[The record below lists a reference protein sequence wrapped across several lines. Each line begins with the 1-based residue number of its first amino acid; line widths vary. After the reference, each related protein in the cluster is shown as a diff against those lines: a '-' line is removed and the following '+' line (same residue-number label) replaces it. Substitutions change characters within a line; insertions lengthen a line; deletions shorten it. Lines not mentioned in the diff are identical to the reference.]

1 METETGQAAE
11 VSAGLS
17 WTWLAAY
24 FAAALLIDW
33 VKSCFQYRSR
43 PVATKVLVAYYVLT
57 YLLSLCKGLL
67 SEDLYHAEL
76 YFIYFLLVVDVVKG
90 LKIMHYFGFLVFWQ
104 LFLTSLLVIVYGFG
118 VKLPNEWMEI
128 LVSKAE
134 IALIEGA
141 PEAEA
146 VRVTETAGFSW
157 IWLSIY
163 AAIALLTDW
172 VRLCIRCA
180 DNFHGIRALL
190 AYYSLNYLLYLS
202 SGYITGW
209 WYTLDYYFI
218 WVVALYELVV
228 GLDLP
233 TYFGALIWWHIFLGA
248 VRVILHVCGVS
259 ASSGWTEL
267 LITGV
272 VVPLAI
278 VLLKYG
284 LCTAACFFISLGII
298 NLLDYF
304 RFASSEKPKSE
315 QEMSIFAVNFF
326 SLFFL
331 EVGLMLLA
339 WALMWVV
346 ALVFGSVP
354 WLMGFWYKGAWA
366 LLSAVMGSMVM
377 ENGYIEREV
386 MVMNNFTA
394 TLISLYVLGGLASLV
409 LG

>member
-1 METETGQAAE
+1 METETAQAVE
-11 VSAGLS
+11 VSTGLS
-17 WTWLAAY
+17 WTWWAAY

-43 PVATKVLVAYYVLT
+43 PVATKGLIAYYVLT

-67 SEDLYHAEL
+67 SEELYYAEL

-90 LKIMHYFGFLVFWQ
+90 LKITHYFGFLIFWQ

-118 VKLPNEWMEI
+118 VKVPNEWMEM
-128 LVSKAE
+128 LASKAE
-134 IALIEGA
+134 IAMIEAA

-146 VRVTETAGFSW
+146 MSVTETAGFSW

-163 AAIALLTDW
+163 AALALLTDW
-172 VRLCIRCA
+172 ARLCMRCA

-190 AYYSLNYLLYLS
+190 AYYSLNYLLYLG

-218 WVVALYELVV
+218 WIVALYELVV

-233 TYFGALIWWHIFLGA
+233 TYFGTLIWWHIFLGA

-284 LCTAACFFISLGII
+284 LCTVACFFISFQSM
-298 NLLDYF
+298 LLFDNY
-304 RFASSEKPKSE
+304 RFAFSEKPKSE
-315 QEMSIFAVNFF
+315 QKMSIFAVNFF

-339 WALMWVV
+339 WALIWVV
-346 ALVFGSVP
+346 GLVFGSVP
-354 WLMGFWYKGAWA
+354 WLMGFWYKGSWA
-366 LLSAVMGSMVM
+366 LLSAMMGSMVM

-386 MVMNNFTA
+386 MLMNNFTA
-394 TLISLYVLGGLASLV
+394 TLISLYVLGGLTSLV